1 MTYTRA
7 FFLTLLWFALL
18 AAVGAAWL
26 FYPRFVD
33 WATLHSGWERGD
45 LMNKDLPLVPG
56 LALLVPIALGGLG
69 VNLFAWGHAIENA
82 RNDERK
88 RLIAKASLADE
99 RLDKI
104 GDLQR
109 DFETQQGALRAA
121 LLERTQLREENAR
134 QGHEIA
140 KLKAERAVG
149 VGAGLITG
157 PFISG
162 VGGNGAGGS
171 VSAFGPGFQSVLSQM
186 AKMQPDE
193 HKRLELVTR
202 SPNNYTI
209 RVPAGTRSCKILWP
223 NGEVTVYDAEK
234 GAWPEKMKEG
244 APEPAAVGGQVPYRI
259 KAEPLKISDLR
270 EGDEI
275 VFMGASTEIGVARV
289 LHPFLQ
295 GDLGCCNLEIKVV
308 IEHRKGG
315 PQYTITEKQVLGV
328 LRRIGS

>member
-33 WATLHSGWERGD
+33 WAMLHSGWERGD
-45 LMNKDLPLVPG
+45 LINKDLPLVPG
-56 LALLVPIALGGLG
+56 LALLAPIALGGLLG
-69 VNLFAWGHAIENA
+69 NLFAWGGAIENA

-99 RLDKI
+99 CSAKI

-121 LLERTQLREENAR
+121 LLERTHLREENAR

-140 KLKAERAVG
+140 TLKAERAAG
-149 VGAGLITG
+149 GTGLITG

-171 VSAFGPGFQSVLSQM
+171 VSAFGPGFQSVFSQLV
-186 AKMQPDE
+186 KMQPDE
-193 HKRLELVTR
+193 QKRMELVTR

-234 GAWPEKMKEG
+234 GAWPDKMKEG

-270 EGDEI
+270 EGDEVI
-275 VFMGASTEIGVARV
+275 YLGDRSSAGLATIKIGTVKQCSTFGIDRV
-289 LHPFLQ
+289 LIDGENVWHN
-295 GDLGCCNLEIKVV
+295 DI
-308 IEHRKGG
+308 
-315 PQYTITEKQVLGV
+315 LGV

>member
-7 FFLTLLWFALL
+7 CFLTLLWFALL

-45 LMNKDLPLVPG
+45 LINKDLPLVPG
-56 LALLVPIALGGLG
+56 LALLAPIALGGLLG
-69 VNLFAWGHAIENA
+69 NLFAWGGAIENA

-99 RLDKI
+99 RGAKI

-121 LLERTQLREENAR
+121 LLERTHLREENAR

-140 KLKAERAVG
+140 KLKAERAAG
-149 VGAGLITG
+149 GAGLITG

-171 VSAFGPGFQSVLSQM
+171 VTAFGPGFQSVLSQLV
-186 AKMQPDE
+186 KMQPDE
-193 HKRLELVTR
+193 QKRVELITR
-202 SPNNYTI
+202 ESNNYTI
-209 RVPAGTRSCKILWP
+209 RMPAGTRSCKILWP

-270 EGDEI
+270 EGDE
-275 VFMGASTEIGVARV
+275 VVYRMDDGTGCLFHGTFWHRSG
-289 LHPFLQ
+289 FD
-295 GDLGCCNLEIKVV
+295 GDWVNVRLSSGKISQVKPALVV
-308 IEHRKGG
+308 GI
-315 PQYTITEKQVLGV
+315 I
-328 LRRIGS
+328 RRIGS